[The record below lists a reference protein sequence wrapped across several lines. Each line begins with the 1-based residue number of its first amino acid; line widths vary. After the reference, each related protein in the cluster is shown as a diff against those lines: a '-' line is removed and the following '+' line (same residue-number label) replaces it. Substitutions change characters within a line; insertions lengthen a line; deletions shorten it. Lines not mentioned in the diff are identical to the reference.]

1 MLYIDED
8 LSKMTAKDIIR
19 ELEELITRKRNNES
33 ALVEY
38 YKGKFEP
45 QFIIDI
51 LNNGGLTLEEK
62 INILEG
68 KV

>member
-1 MLYIDED
+1 MFYIDED
-8 LSKMTAKDIIR
+8 LSKMTVRELIR
-19 ELEELITRKRNNES
+19 EIKELIERKRQNES

-45 QFIIDI
+45 QFTIDI
-51 LNNGGLTLEEK
+51 LNNPGLTLEEK

-68 KV
+68 

>member
-8 LSKMTAKDIIR
+8 LSKMTARELIR
-19 ELEELITRKRNNES
+19 EIEELAERKKQDEL

-45 QFIIDI
+45 QFTIGI
-51 LNNGGLTLEEK
+51 LNNPGLTLEEK

-68 KV
+68 

>member
-1 MLYIDED
+1 MLYVDED
-8 LSKMTAKDIIR
+8 LSKMTARELIR
-19 ELEELITRKRNNES
+19 EIKELAERKKQDEL

-45 QFIIDI
+45 QFTIDI
-51 LNNGGLTLEEK
+51 LNNPGLTLEEK

-68 KV
+68 